1 MLVKLEKIFDKFADL
16 IGGLSAFLMVL
27 MLLNVFYDVIM
38 RYFFNSGSI
47 GAQEMEWHLFSVIF
61 LLGIS
66 YALKEDGHV
75 RVDIIYD
82 NLDYQKQ
89 AVINIIG
96 TAVFLIPFALLIGLG
111 SLDFVYESYN
121 TVEIS
126 GDPGGLTQR
135 WIIKAFIPFSMAL
148 LIVVASGFIIKNINL
163 YRGTGSKTPASKQ
176 GVK

>member
-16 IGGLSAFLMVL
+16 IGSLSAFLMVL

-126 GDPGGLTQR
+126 GDPGGLTHR

-148 LIVVASGFIIKNINL
+148 LIVVASGFIIKNINF
-163 YRGTGSKTPASKQ
+163 YRGTGSKTPASEQ